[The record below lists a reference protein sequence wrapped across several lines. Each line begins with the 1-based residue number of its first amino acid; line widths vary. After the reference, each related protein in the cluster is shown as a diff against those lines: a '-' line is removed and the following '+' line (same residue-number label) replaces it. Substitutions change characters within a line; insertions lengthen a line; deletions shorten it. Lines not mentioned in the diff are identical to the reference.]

1 MFAERDQRE
10 ALLRL
15 AARQLGNPVGDLDLP
30 DVPETEQWVPLAS
43 TPAGGLYLVVAEADD
58 GDGAVLG
65 IGARTAT
72 VAEPALAA
80 TVHVPLVRVG
90 GADAGFVV
98 GTAAGTISLAA
109 SVDLAGGPT
118 PGGVAL
124 DGATLAMAVPTDGT
138 PPSFT
143 VGLAGLSIDG
153 AAPRDLLVDGG
164 RPAGEVLDTALAVLR
179 AMVLDAAAD
188 NPLAHLLSLLGM
200 GGDAA
205 LPPLPL
211 AETLAA
217 GRGPIVA
224 WLRAL
229 ASDPSA
235 VEAWLGHL
243 AGLLGLDPLG
253 AVSGDGTAAAPLA
266 VALPAGAAEVAF
278 TIVLGTAAAT
288 GDPVLRPGLRVRL
301 PAPAGVPGRA
311 EAAVELAEITVGP
324 ALAARPLPAGRAIV
338 HIGPDVPLAT
348 GEDPLVATTV
358 DQIPV
363 QVSAL
368 EAGLAL
374 DRDGR
379 PVLVLAALDVTVGG
393 DTHPVVDLTMPDA
406 VLEVA
411 AGALDEVIDRLLAA
425 LGASDEAT
433 ALLALLGLRRPGSL
447 DPGAAW
453 PHAVGLP
460 AFFADPLGA
469 LAGFHAEVL
478 GAGDWGTLAVE
489 LARLLGVGPAAAVA
503 GAGSEDDP
511 WTVPVATDAIGS
523 AALAVWGG
531 GGTRLHLGLRTRPS
545 PLALSAPVELRP
557 ALDLELLSLELAPG
571 DGAEAL
577 PGIALTLAVG
587 DGLSI
592 DLGVLALEVGS
603 VAAGVHWR
611 RGSGLS
617 IRIAVADAVAV
628 VDATRVPL
636 PIPDYDSAAP
646 PPALPDDFPWPVITR
661 LLGDALLTRGVAWL
675 EGLATLTRWDRSLPT
690 VVTFPAA
697 VPVGDLPGLPV
708 ERLPLDPAGVVRDWV
723 AELLRDVEGVAA
735 AQLAGWLGA
744 LASGTAPGGG
754 PFEAQVGGGG
764 TAADPYA
771 VGLGTAAGAAELLAW
786 FEPDGSTL
794 VGVPG
799 LVLPPELTGPLDLL
813 EGDPPDPEALAAL
826 LREAARSL
834 PELAPVADGRP
845 GLGAGLAEL
854 LARLADSDGLVPA
867 AAQRAPGA
875 AEHALEGLTHAEAPL
890 GFDPAAHLPAGADP
904 ARVLYVT
911 EPVPGLAEWP
921 HRGAA
926 PLVDLTEPGLAP
938 EALDLSGLTGAGPW
952 FVRLATRAAAGG
964 PAEQAARLGRAVTA
978 ALATLPAGATVTV
991 VAHGPAALAARTLA
1005 SAPGS
1010 GIDHLVA
1017 LAAPLAGATAEFLD
1031 EPATGDA
1038 ARALQA
1044 LAPMLSAEAR
1054 ENPFAADGLALVDLL
1069 GALLDPGPGAA
1080 FPLADYRLAG
1090 PAEALP
1096 GSVGATTIAVTFG
1109 AGSAARAIASLVRQ
1123 AISSALERLRSDRP
1137 ADAIGLGARVRLGTD
1152 QPASGRV
1159 EARAQLRAD
1168 LHRFRLRDGATEQS
1182 LPRVV
1187 GTLQLRRTDGWL
1199 AGGPRLR
1206 PRPDRAARAPA
1217 ALGRAAGGRRGRRRR
1232 HDLAQ
1237 HRDPPRGGGARREP
1251 PGMGHR
1257 SDRRRRARRGEPRLA
1272 GAACQRARR
1281 ARRRTR
1287 GGRRCR
1293 AVPRAGPG
1301 RGRRGEPRVRGQRRR
1316 AAARRPGRRGGVAAR
1331 RSRDGRAAAGGPAD
1345 ARGPGARRGGAVRRG
1360 PDDVRRRPGDRAAAD
1375 RVARPAAADG
1385 AGRPAAG
1392 ERARA
1397 RGQRGA
1403 AGGRAALGDA
1413 AGGPGRAGE
1422 GRAARWPW
1430 RSRSSRLPRGP
1441 SPSRST
1447 PPAPRAPRRAPSCS
1461 PRRTRRRSP
1470 PCWCGSC
1477 PPSWSGSGWA
1487 SPPRPRRTRSSP
1499 CWWPSVCAGRTTRR
1513 GSSGTRRG
1521 CWPTRSAGCAG
1532 PSGAARGWTAPRCR
1546 GSSTGCARSSA
1557 GPARAAP
1564 CRCPGACAPRPAPAP
1579 AAPWPWSSAGPLPR
1593 WPAASSCRRR
1603 STWVCPPTGRP
1614 PRRWP
1619 RRSA

>member
-1 MFAERDQRE
+1 M
-10 ALLRL
+10 
-15 AARQLGNPVGDLDLP
+15 
-30 DVPETEQWVPLAS
+30 
-43 TPAGGLYLVVAEADD
+43 
-58 GDGAVLG
+58 LG

-118 PGGVAL
+118 PGGVGL

-153 AAPRDLLVDGG
+153 AAPRDVLVDGG

-229 ASDPSA
+229 GSDPSA
-235 VEAWLGHL
+235 VEAWMGHL

-460 AFFADPLGA
+460 AFFTDPLGA

-557 ALDLELLSLELAPG
+557 ALDLELLSLELAQG

-921 HRGAA
+921 NRGAA

-938 EALDLSGLTGAGPW
+938 EALDLSGLTDAGPW

-964 PAEQAARLGRAVTA
+964 PAEQAARLGRAVSA

-1152 QPASGRV
+1152 QPAFGRV

-1187 GTLQLRRTDGWL
+1187 GTVQLRRTDGWL
-1199 AGGPRLR
+1199 AGGPRSDHDPAVPREPRLR
-1206 PRPDRAARAPA
+1206 WAELRVAGEAGAGGMTWRSTVTLHEAA
-1217 ALGRAAGGRRGRRRR
+1217 ALGVSRPAWVIDLTGGGGLDEESRVLLGRLASALGEPDAGPAAAAAVELFRALGLVEGAGASLGFVVNAAEQLLVDPAAAVASRLDDPATAAPLLAALRTLAGPALAEAERSGEDLTMSAGGLEIGLRLTGSRGLLLRTGPGGLPLASGLALEGSAELPAAG
-1232 HDLAQ
+1232 
-1237 HRDPPRGGGARREP
+1237 PPSATLRVGP
-1251 PGMGHR
+1251 
-1257 SDRRRRARRGEPRLA
+1257 
-1272 GAACQRARR
+1272 
-1281 ARRRTR
+1281 
-1287 GGRRCR
+1287 
-1293 AVPRAGPG
+1293 AGPG
-1301 RGRRGEPRVRGQRRR
+1301 GPGGSLALALAVEPAAPRPVTLALHSTGPSGATTSAELFPAPDTAALTAMLVRLVPAELVRLGLGFAAEAAPDAVEPLLVAVGLRGPDDPPGFVRHPAGLLADPLGWLRRALGSGAGLDGAAVQGLVNGLRALIGATGPSGTLPLPWGLRAQAGPGAGGSVALELGWAAPQVAGGVELSAAGRPGSARRR
-1316 AAARRPGRRGGVAAR
+1316 AARSDGGRGDQPDRG
-1331 RSRDGRAAAGGPAD
+1331 
-1345 ARGPGARRGGAVRRG
+1345 ARG
-1360 PDDVRRRPGDRAAAD
+1360 RP
-1375 RVARPAAADG
+1375 
-1385 AGRPAAG
+1385 
-1392 ERARA
+1392 
-1397 RGQRGA
+1397 
-1403 AGGRAALGDA
+1403 
-1413 AGGPGRAGE
+1413 
-1422 GRAARWPW
+1422 
-1430 RSRSSRLPRGP
+1430 
-1441 SPSRST
+1441 
-1447 PPAPRAPRRAPSCS
+1447 C
-1461 PRRTRRRSP
+1461 
-1470 PCWCGSC
+1470 
-1477 PPSWSGSGWA
+1477 
-1487 SPPRPRRTRSSP
+1487 
-1499 CWWPSVCAGRTTRR
+1499 
-1513 GSSGTRRG
+1513 
-1521 CWPTRSAGCAG
+1521 
-1532 PSGAARGWTAPRCR
+1532 
-1546 GSSTGCARSSA
+1546 
-1557 GPARAAP
+1557 
-1564 CRCPGACAPRPAPAP
+1564 
-1579 AAPWPWSSAGPLPR
+1579 
-1593 WPAASSCRRR
+1593 
-1603 STWVCPPTGRP
+1603 
-1614 PRRWP
+1614 
-1619 RRSA
+1619 